1 MKIRKIIV
9 IYLLYF
15 LLGINL
21 FGGTTG
27 KISGTI
33 LQKTDGFPLVGVN
46 VVLVGA
52 MQGAATDGDGFYN
65 IINIAPGT
73 YELKISMIGYKTIT
87 MTDIHVSSDHTT
99 KINVS
104 METATIQ
111 GEEVVVVA
119 KKPLVKADL
128 TSSKKTVSSE
138 EIENFPAENPKD
150 ILSTQAGVTTGSDG
164 QIHVRGGRST
174 EVTYLM
180 DGIPVSADMGLSL
193 SNDVIS
199 ELTLISGTFNS
210 EYGKAMSGI
219 VSIATK
225 EGSKSFKGKI
235 SSQFGDMYSS
245 NTDIFTNINEYN
257 PMTFERYD
265 INLSGPIPILPSGS
279 FFVTGTFKSSDGW
292 LYGKREHTTYDTY
305 NFIGDDWQIDMD
317 GDGEDVALN
326 TNNSQ
331 KFMANLS
338 FKPLENIKLKYQFY
352 GSMGEWQNYV
362 HRWKYNPDG
371 RYTNENKDFL
381 HALHLTHHKIEM
393 PYKWNEDI
401 NGNGILDTLG
411 FGGFDEDLNNNG
423 QLDNLSIDW
432 DFIKKYGAFIPNEDK
447 DGNPLYVPNQGR
459 SDVPAYHFVYGG
471 QNTGYY
477 VSDYD
482 TWTAK
487 FDMTS
492 QVSKIHL
499 IKTGL
504 EFNKYIRRTIGS
516 TIEMSDRTLW
526 QPFIQSD
533 LTAGHDDYTKEPWD
547 FAAYLQDKIEIDDI
561 IIQAGL
567 RYDYFEVQD

>member
-1 MKIRKIIV
+1 
-9 IYLLYF
+9 
-15 LLGINL
+15 
-21 FGGTTG
+21 
-27 KISGTI
+27 
-33 LQKTDGFPLVGVN
+33 
-46 VVLVGA
+46 
-52 MQGAATDGDGFYN
+52 
-65 IINIAPGT
+65 
-73 YELKISMIGYKTIT
+73 
-87 MTDIHVSSDHTT
+87 
-99 KINVS
+99 
-104 METATIQ
+104 
-111 GEEVVVVA
+111 
-119 KKPLVKADL
+119 
-128 TSSKKTVSSE
+128 
-138 EIENFPAENPKD
+138 
-150 ILSTQAGVTTGSDG
+150 
-164 QIHVRGGRST
+164 
-174 EVTYLM
+174 M

-292 LYGKREHTTYDTY
+292 LYGKREHTTNDSYKFT
-305 NFIGDDWQIDMD
+305 GDDWQIDMD
-317 GDGEDVALN
+317 GDGKDVALN

-381 HALHLTHHKIEM
+381 HALHFTQTLSNKTYFTVKGSYKKHYAETYVHKIDM

-401 NGNGILDTLG
+401 NGNGKLDTLG

-447 DGNPLYVPNQGR
+447 DGNPLYVTNQGR
-459 SDVPAYHFVYGG
+459 SDVPAYHFIYGG

-492 QVSKIHL
+492 QLTLIHL

-504 EFNKYIRRTIGS
+504 
-516 TIEMSDRTLW
+516 
-526 QPFIQSD
+526 
-533 LTAGHDDYTKEPWD
+533 
-547 FAAYLQDKIEIDDI
+547 
-561 IIQAGL
+561 
-567 RYDYFEVQD
+567 